1 MHLLQNLLQDIYM
14 KTRQSNDEFTT
25 IKIPESLRRQL
36 RLLAAQKNKFIYQ
49 ILAEMVLKEIELM
62 SRK

>member
-1 MHLLQNLLQDIYM
+1 M
-14 KTRQSNDEFTT
+14 KTRQTNDEFTT

-49 ILAEMVLKEIELM
+49 VIAELVVREIEMVNQKIF
-62 SRK
+62 

>member
-1 MHLLQNLLQDIYM
+1 M
-14 KTRQSNDEFTT
+14 KQTRIVEDSYTS

-49 ILAEMVLKEIELM
+49 IIAELVWKEIELM
-62 SRK
+62 NRNKSGN

>member
-1 MHLLQNLLQDIYM
+1 M
-14 KTRQSNDEFTT
+14 KTRQTNDEFTT

-49 ILAEMVLKEIELM
+49 VIAEMAVREIEMLKGNK
-62 SRK
+62 S

>member
-1 MHLLQNLLQDIYM
+1 M
-14 KTRQSNDEFTT
+14 KQTRPVEDSYTS

-49 ILAEMVLKEIELM
+49 VIAELVVEEIEQM
-62 SRK
+62 SNK